1 MNVLLAA
8 FELSPYVET
17 TPAAQA
23 ILSLAKALRL
33 LGEDVTI
40 CVPRS
45 PHYEAAGLL
54 VARQLSPL
62 LLSDGTQAT
71 LYDVQLPSGVML
83 SLIDVNGLE
92 LDPNQPPDSQP
103 ALVGGFALAVAALVQ
118 RRAATDSP
126 FDVVHAHDAAAGLS
140 LLQVVDALSKSSP
153 VPGRVLT
160 IHDATRAGDFPAEAQ
175 SRLRIPKERCG
186 QQDFGAGDA
195 LCLLKGLVPEA
206 DAIIT
211 PSDSYGRQIKAP
223 EKFGALSRAF
233 QTVQLHGIPEGV
245 DYAIYNPAT
254 DSSLV
259 SRYDAPNPVNKGR
272 NKVQVLGEMELEY
285 EFTRPVVFCENVPG
299 GDSSL
304 ETLLGALPALIR
316 NDITLIVSGPK
327 DLREANRGLVETF
340 PQQVKWLDAV
350 SPSDR
355 RRILAASDFYL
366 SLNRR
371 DPSGQRLLQA
381 SRYGAIPVSY
391 LTDAVLDIVVDADAE
406 LRTGTGIVFESMTQR
421 ALVSALARAISAYRS
436 EGFLKLLSR
445 VMRQDLGW
453 DRAARRHT
461 QLYRGAA
468 SANVVAE

>member
-8 FELSPYVET
+8 FELSPYVGA

-23 ILSLAKALRL
+23 VASLAKALRL

-40 CVPRS
+40 CVPRF
-45 PHYEAAGLL
+45 PEYEEAGLL

-62 LLSDGTQAT
+62 VLADGRQAT

-83 SLIDVNGLE
+83 SLIDVAGVE
-92 LDPNQPPDSQP
+92 FDARQAPESQP
-103 ALVGGFALAVAALVQ
+103 ALVGGFSQAVAALV
-118 RRAATDSP
+118 RKRAAEDAP
-126 FDVVHAHDAAAGLS
+126 FDVVHAHDALAGLS
-140 LLQVVDALSKSSP
+140 LLQVSCALSPAGSA
-153 VPGRVLT
+153 PGRVLT
-160 IHDATRAGDFPAEAQ
+160 IHDATRSGDFPKDARTALQ
-175 SRLRIPKERCG
+175 IPEERCG
-186 QQDFGAGDA
+186 QQDFGAGDG
-195 LCLLKGLVPEA
+195 LCLLKGLVAEA
-206 DAIIT
+206 DAIVT
-211 PSDSYGRQIKAP
+211 PSETYGRQIKAP

-233 QTVQLHGIPEGV
+233 QAVQIHGIPEGV

-272 NKVQVLGEMELEY
+272 NKLQILREMELEY
-285 EFTRPVVFCENVPG
+285 ELTRPVVFCEDVPA

-327 DLREANRGLVETF
+327 ALRLANQALIAPF
-340 PQQVKWLDAV
+340 PEQVKWLDSV
-350 SPSDR
+350 SQSDR

-366 SLNRR
+366 SLCRR

-381 SRYGAIPVSY
+381 SRYGAIPVSFR
-391 LTDAVLDIVVDADAE
+391 TDAVTDVVVDADAE
-406 LRTGTGIVFESMTQR
+406 LSTGTGVVFESMTQR
-421 ALVSALARAISAYRS
+421 ALVSAVARAIAAYRS
-436 EGFLKLLSR
+436 ERFVGLLNR
-445 VMRQDLGW
+445 VMRQDMGW
-453 DRAARRHT
+453 DRAARRHI

-468 SANVVAE
+468 SARSAAE

>member
-8 FELSPYVET
+8 FELSPYVEA

-23 ILSLAKALRL
+23 IASLAKALRL
-33 LGEDVTI
+33 LGEEVTI
-40 CVPRS
+40 CVPRF
-45 PHYEAAGLL
+45 PQYEEAGLL

-62 LLSDGTQAT
+62 VMADGTQAT

-83 SLIDVNGLE
+83 SLIDVAGVE
-92 LDPNQPPDSQP
+92 IDPNQPPDRQA
-103 ALVGGFALAVAALVQ
+103 ALVGGFSQAVAALVE
-118 RRAATDSP
+118 RRANTDSP

-140 LLQVVDALSKSSP
+140 LLQVVSALSKSAP

-160 IHDATRAGDFPAEAQ
+160 IHDATRAGDFPAEAHN
-175 SRLRIPKERCG
+175 SLKLPKERCG
-186 QQDFGAGDA
+186 QQDFGAGDG

-254 DSSLV
+254 DSSLA

-285 EFTRPVVFCENVPG
+285 EFTRPVVFCEDVPG
-299 GDSSL
+299 ADTSL

-316 NDITLIVSGPK
+316 NDITLIVSGPGA
-327 DLREANRGLVETF
+327 LREAHQGLLEPF
-340 PQQVKWLDAV
+340 AQQVKWLDAV
-350 SPSDR
+350 LPSDR

-381 SRYGAIPVSY
+381 SRYGAIPVSFR
-391 LTDAVLDIVVDADAE
+391 TDAVIDVVVDADAE
-406 LRTGTGIVFESMTQR
+406 LRTGTGILFDSMTQR
-421 ALVSALARAISAYRS
+421 ALVSAVARAISAYRS
-436 EGFLKLLSR
+436 EGFLKLLGR

-453 DRAARRHT
+453 ERAARRHI

-468 SANVVAE
+468 SAHSGAR

>member
-8 FELSPYVET
+8 FELSPYFEA

-23 ILSLAKALRL
+23 ISSLAKALRL

-40 CVPRS
+40 CVPRF
-45 PHYEAAGLL
+45 PQYEEAGLL

-62 LLSDGTQAT
+62 TLADGGQAT

-83 SLIDVNGLE
+83 SLIE
-92 LDPNQPPDSQP
+92 LAGVQVDPTQP
-103 ALVGGFALAVAALVQ
+103 ADAQPTLVGGFSQAVAALVQ

-140 LLQVVDALSKSSP
+140 LLQVMGVLPAHGP
-153 VPGRVLT
+153 TPGRLLT
-160 IHDATRAGDFPAEAQ
+160 IHDATRAGEFKAAACRE
-175 SRLRIPKERCG
+175 LKIPEERCS
-186 QQDFGAGDA
+186 QQDFGAGDG
-195 LCLLKGLVPEA
+195 LCLLKGLVAEA

-233 QTVQLHGIPEGV
+233 QTVEIHGIPEGV
-245 DYAIYNPAT
+245 DYAIFNPAT

-259 SRYDAPNPVNKGR
+259 SRYDAPNPINKGR

-285 EFTRPVVFCENVPG
+285 ELTRPVVFCEDVPR

-327 DLREANRGLVETF
+327 VQRESNRGLLEPF
-340 PQQVKWLDAV
+340 AQQVKWLDTV
-350 SPSDR
+350 TPSDR

-366 SLNRR
+366 SLCRR

-381 SRYGAIPVSY
+381 SRYGAIPISFR
-391 LTDAVLDIVVDADAE
+391 TDAVTDVVVDADAE
-406 LRTGTGIVFESMTQR
+406 LRTGTGIIFESMTQR
-421 ALVSALARAISAYRS
+421 ALVSAVARAIAAYRS
-436 EGFLKLLSR
+436 DAFVGLLQR

-453 DRAARRHT
+453 DRAARRHL

-468 SANVVAE
+468 SAHSAAE